1 MQQESKIGFLWQ
13 YVIACVHPSQY
24 KELIRKKKGAFIGY
38 ISVLIMFL
46 VFIENVIP
54 FAAWTASVGGFEN
67 LFLERIPGF
76 TLEKG
81 EFHSESPIDFTIGG
95 VVRVKADSSVEQ
107 FKESDFQSDYVQE
120 LLVGKKNILIKMPS
134 GKQVISLKTGG
145 LITRV
150 WWKCC
155 QRCICSWHFIW

>member
-54 FAAWTASVGGFEN
+54 VSYTH
-67 LFLERIPGF
+67 L
-76 TLEKG
+76 TLPTT
-81 EFHSESPIDFTIGG
+81 S
-95 VVRVKADSSVEQ
+95 RV
-107 FKESDFQSDYVQE
+107 
-120 LLVGKKNILIKMPS
+120 
-134 GKQVISLKTGG
+134 
-145 LITRV
+145 
-150 WWKCC
+150 
-155 QRCICSWHFIW
+155 